1 MTFGADDVQSTELGD
16 LATFLGH
23 PIAFGNLF
31 GQFFPHQNPE
41 ITVDFDELHEEVRNI
56 KTRLLIYDIVFFVT
70 FAVIITESLTH
81 YFF

>member
-1 MTFGADDVQSTELGD
+1 MM
-16 LATFLGH
+16 
-23 PIAFGNLF
+23 NR
-31 GQFFPHQNPE
+31 QNPE

-56 KTRLLIYDIVFFVT
+56 KMRLMIYDIVFFVT